1 MNTQSSVVS
10 LGGNS
15 SELDRQ
21 VEETTIMIH
30 WLTKNNVPPATA
42 AAMLSEAR
50 NEHDA
55 GAGSVLDLLNGKLV
69 KTGRKP
75 LIRGA

>member
-1 MNTQSSVVS
+1 M
-10 LGGNS
+10 
-15 SELDRQ
+15 
-21 VEETTIMIH
+21 
-30 WLTKNNVPPATA
+30 KNNVPPATA
-42 AAMLSEAR
+42 AVMLSEAR

-75 LIRGA
+75 LTDYDTEAREVRAKLKAASLDLILMVRDRSGSP

>member
-1 MNTQSSVVS
+1 MNTQSNVVS
-10 LGGNS
+10 LGDYS
-15 SELDRQ
+15 RELDQ
-21 VEETTIMIH
+21 LAEETTIMIH

-50 NEHDA
+50 NERDA
-55 GAGSVLDLLNGKLV
+55 GAVSVLDLSNGKLV

-75 LIRGA
+75 LID